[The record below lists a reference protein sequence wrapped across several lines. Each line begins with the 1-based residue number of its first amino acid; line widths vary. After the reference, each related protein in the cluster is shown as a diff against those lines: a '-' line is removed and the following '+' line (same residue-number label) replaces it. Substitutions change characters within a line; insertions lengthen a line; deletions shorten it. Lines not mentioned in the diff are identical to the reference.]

1 MNMGG
6 GPQLPRYTGN
16 WDIRS
21 FRRPRTVT
29 LHLYILD
36 IDHSVS
42 MSLILK
48 RKGQVVFES
57 TFKVKAQIT
66 AQ

>member
-6 GPQLPRYTGN
+6 GPQLPRYAGN
-16 WDIRS
+16 WDI
-21 FRRPRTVT
+21 RRPRTVT